1 MADFFAALSKQS
13 RVRRFLSLALPEEKL
28 LSLFCDTSD
37 ARKQLTLVV
46 TQIIGNLENIIA
58 VGSYVV
64 GDGDAAEIG
73 LAVADA
79 YQGKGL
85 GTLLLERLALIAAA
99 NGIRHFWAM
108 TMFENQPM
116 IEVFRKSG
124 FECRTKADQGF
135 VEIDLDL
142 TPSAASVTHAELRD
156 RVSTAAS
163 LRPFFQPRSVA
174 IVGASRNPDSIGS
187 RLLQAAID
195 AGFRGTLYPINPK
208 AAFIASLRAYPSV
221 RDLPEAPE
229 LAVIAVP
236 REAVMEVVDDCAAR
250 GVRAV
255 VIITSGFAE
264 IGAEG
269 RALQRRLLEKVRGHG
284 MRMVGPN
291 CMGLLNTDPAVRL
304 NASFAPNFPLPGR
317 IAFSSQS
324 GALGLAIM
332 ALARQRGLG
341 LSNFVSVGNK
351 ADVSG
356 NDLLQYWEVDSRT
369 EVVLL
374 YLESFGNPRRFGRIA
389 SRVSR
394 HKPIVAVKAGRTDAG
409 KRAAS
414 SHTAALAASDVAVDA
429 LFHQTGVIRAESLDE
444 MFDLAAALS
453 AQPLPKGRRA
463 AILTNAG
470 GLGILCAD
478 TCEAN
483 DLRVEEL
490 NEATRTQ
497 LKEFLPTTASVSNP
511 VDMIAS
517 ATPEHFQAATQI
529 LLCDTEV
536 DAVIVLTIHVGLADI
551 SAIAR
556 GISAGVTTAR
566 AQGGAG
572 KPVLTCIMDG
582 EKLSGGGPLNGERL
596 PNYAFPENAA
606 RVLGKLANYAEWRQ
620 RVAGVIP
627 ELDNIQAQPARELCE
642 TILRERAASWLGAD
656 EARTVLQSFGLPLPR
671 SAVCRTADDTVKA
684 ARDIGFPVALKLASR
699 QIVHKTEFGGVQLNL
714 PDERA
719 VRQAFA
725 TIRGRLVEAN
735 RLEDFDGV
743 LIQPMIAGGV
753 ELMVGVTQDPS
764 FGPLIG
770 FGLGGIHVEIL
781 KDVCFRVTP
790 ITDRD
795 AGEMVRSIR
804 GYKLLEGYRGHPP
817 ADIAAIEELLLRVA
831 RLVEEIPE
839 ISELDLNPVIA
850 LPPGQG
856 CWIVDARIRL
866 A

>member
-1 MADFFAALSKQS
+1 MANFFAGLSQQS
-13 RVRRFLSLALPEEKL
+13 RRRRFFSLALPDKNL
-28 LSLFCDTSD
+28 ISSFCNANDS
-37 ARKQLTLVV
+37 RNQFTLVV
-46 TQIIGNLENIIA
+46 SRLVGDLENIIA

-64 GDGDAAEIG
+64 RAGDTAEIA

-79 YQGKGL
+79 YQGKGI
-85 GTLLLERLALIAAA
+85 GTLLLERLALIAAV
-99 NGIRHFWAM
+99 NGIRHFLAM
-108 TMFENQPM
+108 TMVENQPM
-116 IEVFRKSG
+116 IEVFRESG
-124 FECRTKADQGF
+124 FECRTKADQGI

-163 LRPFFQPRSVA
+163 LRPFFQPHSVA
-174 IVGASRNPDSIGS
+174 IIGASRNPANIGT
-187 RLLQAAID
+187 RLLQASVD
-195 AGFRGTLYPINPK
+195 AGFRGALYPINPK
-208 AAFIASLRAYPSV
+208 ADVIGSLRAYPSV
-221 RDLPEAPE
+221 RELPEAPD
-229 LAVIAVP
+229 LAVIVVP
-236 REAVMEVVDDCAAR
+236 RDAVLEVIDDCAAR

-255 VIITSGFAE
+255 VVITAGFSE
-264 IGAEG
+264 IGTEG
-269 RALQRRLLEKVRGHG
+269 RDQQRRLLEKVRGHG

-291 CMGLLNTDPAVRL
+291 CLGLLNTDPAVRL
-304 NASFAPNFPLPGR
+304 NASFAPDFPSPGS

-332 ALARQRGLG
+332 ALARQRGIG

-356 NDLLQYWEVDSRT
+356 NDLLQYWELDDRT

-394 HKPIVAVKAGRTDAG
+394 RKPIVAVKAGRTNAG

-414 SHTAALAASDVAVDA
+414 SHTAALAASDIAVDA
-429 LFHQTGVIRAESLDE
+429 LFHQTGVIRAETLDE
-444 MFDLAAALS
+444 MFDIAAALG
-453 AQPLPKGRRA
+453 AQPLPKGRCV

-483 DLRVEEL
+483 DLLVQEL
-490 NEATRTQ
+490 SETTRTQ
-497 LKEFLPTTASVSNP
+497 LKNFLPATASVSNP

-517 ATPEHFQAATQI
+517 ATAEHFRTATEI
-529 LLCDTEV
+529 LLRDPHV
-536 DAVIVLTIHVGLADI
+536 DAVVVLTIHVGLADI

-556 GISAGVTTAR
+556 AISAGVASAR
-566 AQGGAG
+566 GQGGAG
-572 KPVLTCIMDG
+572 KPVLTCIMGG
-582 EKLSGGGPLNGERL
+582 EKLSDAGPLNGERL

-620 RVAGVIP
+620 RPPGVIP
-627 ELDNIQAQPARELCE
+627 EFENIQAQPARTLCQ
-642 TILRERAASWLGAD
+642 TILRERGADWLGAD
-656 EARTVLQSFGLPLPR
+656 EVRTVLQSFGLPLPR
-671 SAVCRTADDTVKA
+671 SAICRTADDAVQA
-684 ARDIGFPVALKLASR
+684 AGDIGFPVALKLASR

-714 PDERA
+714 QDEPA

-725 TIRGRLVEAN
+725 MIRGRLVEAN
-735 RLEDFDGV
+735 RIEHFDGV
-743 LIQPMIAGGV
+743 LVQPMIRGGV

-795 AGEMVRSIR
+795 AAEMVRSIR
-804 GYKLLEGYRGHPP
+804 GFKLLEGYRGHPP

-839 ISELDLNPVIA
+839 ILELDLNPVIA

-856 CWIVDARIRL
+856 TWIVDARIRL